1 MSQVELLLIYGAN
14 ISVVDAHGRTP
25 IDYAREAGHQEI
37 VYRLVEHQFDLPDR
51 LTCFICQGRQPNHR
65 NGEHF
70 LIIDIKP
77 EFLNFFPF
85 PPETEKHIANT
96 PAMNVYRS
104 ELYQNIQ
111 ALSNGTFHE
120 LTRDVYDE
128 IDRREVNAFVARHYA
143 TNDSGK
149 IAANHQ
155 QLIVPFLPVYQ
166 FFTSTRNQGRQ
177 KLALLNVKEFT
188 LLIIDILNEI
198 RQRIY
203 GLGTCQDIKN
213 SIYSNASSAARFQ
226 DDFDDDSE
234 PLYDSVPSEGDDYDE
249 CNELLTPEE
258 ENGGG
263 AVIGKN
269 KSGPPVA
276 KKPSSLSITKSTA
289 TPSTTTTKVT
299 SDEYCTMKEQIT
311 SLIKQEFM
319 NENREMRDEI
329 TRLHSMV
336 ERLLEEN
343 VQLRQLLLTQKTAPE
358 VMTMVHPAPPALL
371 STQVLQSDFKSNSV
385 LVIDGVGGDPFSRNS
400 FLRTSNR
407 IRPQSSLSCNNGS
420 TNNVH
425 HNNETNHISMQSPA
439 SVINYSSNA
448 HYYTGG
454 GSSNSNN
461 SIQMSPGVL
470 SSGGA
475 NSIFIAPPGGNTSMH
490 SSQQQL
496 YSSNSVSGGGGSP
509 SLQHRQFGG
518 SSEFFFRAQ
527 PFGRSFDDEHL
538 RC

>member
-14 ISVVDAHGRTP
+14 TSVVDAHGRTP
-25 IDYAREAGHQEI
+25 IDYAREAGHPEI

-51 LTCFICQGRQPNHR
+51 LTSFICQGRQPNHR

-85 PPETEKHIANT
+85 PPETEKHILNT

-104 ELYQNIQ
+104 ELYHNIQ
-111 ALSNGTFHE
+111 ALSNSTFHE

-128 IDRREVNAFVARHYA
+128 IDRRELNTFVAKHYA
-143 TNDSGK
+143 TNESGK
-149 IAANHQ
+149 LAANHQ

-166 FFTSTRNQGRQ
+166 FFTCTRNQGRQ

-198 RQRIY
+198 RHRIY

-213 SIYSNASSAARFQ
+213 SIYSNASTTCRYN

-258 ENGGG
+258 EVGGTE
-263 AVIGKN
+263 IGKN
-269 KSGPPVA
+269 KSGPSVA
-276 KKPSSLSITKSTA
+276 KKLSPVLNTKTTA
-289 TPSTTTTKVT
+289 TPSTTTTKVN

-311 SLIKQEFM
+311 NLIKQEFM
-319 NENREMRDEI
+319 NDNREMREEI

-336 ERLLEEN
+336 EKLLEEN
-343 VQLRQLLLTQKTAPE
+343 VQLRQLLLSQRTVPE
-358 VMTMVHPAPPALL
+358 VMSTTMLHPSPTMLQ
-371 STQVLQSDFKSNSV
+371 TQVLQSDFKSNSV
-385 LVIDGVGGDPFSRNS
+385 LVIDGVSGDSFNRNS
-400 FLRTSNR
+400 FVRTSNR

-420 TNNVH
+420 INNVH
-425 HNNETNHISMQSPA
+425 HNTDANHISMQSPA
-439 SVINYSSNA
+439 SFINTNSNT
-448 HYYTGG
+448 HYYSGG
-454 GSSNSNN
+454 ASSNSNN
-461 SIQMSPGVL
+461 SIQMSPGVI
-470 SSGGA
+470 SSSA
-475 NSIFIAPPGGNTSMH
+475 NNSLFITPGGNASMN

-496 YSSNSVSGGGGSP
+496 YSSNSVSASGSP
-509 SLQHRQFGG
+509 SMQHRQFGVSG
-518 SSEFFFRAQ
+518 
-527 PFGRSFDDEHL
+527 
-538 RC
+538 